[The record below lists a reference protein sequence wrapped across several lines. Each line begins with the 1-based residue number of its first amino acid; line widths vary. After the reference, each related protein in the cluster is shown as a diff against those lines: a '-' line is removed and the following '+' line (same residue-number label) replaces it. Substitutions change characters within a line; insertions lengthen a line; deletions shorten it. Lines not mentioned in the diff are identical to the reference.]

1 MDRSKSEEAGHSE
14 PRRQK
19 SRLGRGLSA
28 LIPGPAGDGNL
39 QNPPNRDEIREIPI
53 ASIVANSFQPRTEF
67 DSAALEELTQ
77 SIAAHGVLQPI
88 LVRPIDVRDG
98 HPAVHSQRVDRYE
111 LIAGERR
118 FRATEAAGLRTIPA
132 IVREMTDEESLTVAL
147 IENIQREDLNA
158 IEAARGYRQLIEQ
171 FGLTQAS
178 LAKQI
183 GKAQP
188 TIANALRLLKL
199 APEIQDSISSGQI
212 SEEHGKA
219 LLSIVDEEQRLF
231 VWRVVIQR
239 QLSVAETRRLA
250 LEASSPALLSTPSSR
265 APVQKD
271 VHWTALED
279 RLRTAFGMKIGLRPA
294 SNGGGTLTIQFS
306 DPDEIEG
313 ILERLHP

>member
-1 MDRSKSEEAGHSE
+1 MEKTNKPGALETAAKSAV
-14 PRRQK
+14 PK

-28 LIPGPAGDGNL
+28 LIPGGQQPATAPAGETPREVL
-39 QNPPNRDEIREIPI
+39 ISAIVPNT
-53 ASIVANSFQPRTEF
+53 FQPRTEF
-67 DSAALEELTQ
+67 EPAALEELTQ
-77 SIAAHGVLQPI
+77 SILSHGVLQPI
-88 LVRPIDVRDG
+88 LIRPTG
-98 HPAVHSQRVDRYE
+98 ADRYE

-118 FRATEAAGLRTIPA
+118 FRACEAAGLKTIPA
-132 IVREMTDEESLTVAL
+132 VVREMTDEESLTVAL

-199 APEIQDSISSGQI
+199 APEIQESISAGQI
-212 SEEHGKA
+212 TEEHGKA
-219 LLSIVDEEQRLF
+219 LLSIADEDQRLF
-231 VWRVVIQR
+231 VWRVVVQR

-250 LEASSPALLSTPSSR
+250 IEAGARATTPTTR
-265 APVQKD
+265 RGPVPKD

-279 RLRTAFGMKIGLRPA
+279 RLRTAFGMKVGVRPA
-294 SNGGGTLTIQFS
+294 SNGGGTVTIQFS

-313 ILERLHP
+313 ILDRLSG